1 MGAGCI
7 FLTTEPVRLARM
19 TFFLFVLLIID
30 NGMKAENPSSSAH
43 QFVRVRRSDAVRRL
57 IQRDKTP
64 LAVLLMAAVV
74 GTLAGLIGVAFEKSV
89 NWVQN
94 LRIGALV
101 EVADHWF
108 LVWPLAFILSAL
120 LAMVGYFLV
129 RRFAPEAGGSGIPEI
144 EGALEELRPVRW
156 WRVLPVKFIGGM
168 GTLGAGMVL
177 GREGPM
183 VQLGGNLGR
192 MVVDVFRMRSPEAR
206 HTLLATGA
214 AAGLSAAFNAPL
226 AGILFIIEEMRPQ
239 FRYNLISIKAVFT
252 GVIMATIVFR
262 IFNGDKAVIEVGKLS
277 NAPVNTLWLYLILGM
292 IFGCI
297 GPLFNTLVLRTQD
310 MFQRIHGGNIKKW
323 VLIGG
328 LIGGSCGVLGLIQP
342 AASGGGFNLIPIA
355 AAGNFSVGL
364 LLFIFIA
371 RVITTLLCFSSG
383 APGGIFAPMLA
394 LGTLLGTAFGMA
406 ATPLF
411 PAYHLDAGTFAIAGM
426 GALLAAS
433 VRAPLTGIVL
443 VLEMTDNYQLI
454 LPMIITCL
462 GATLLAQFLGGKP
475 LYSTIL
481 QRTLAK
487 QKAEQEAKA
496 QPVGGENT

>member
-108 LVWPLAFILSAL
+108 LVWPLAFFLSAL

>member
-1 MGAGCI
+1 MGAQRI

-19 TFFLFVLLIID
+19 PFFLFVLLIID

-43 QFVRVRRSDAVRRL
+43 QFVRVRRSDAARRL

-74 GTLAGLIGVAFEKSV
+74 GTLAGLVGVAFEKSV

-94 LRIGALV
+94 VRIGALV

-292 IFGCI
+292 IFGCV

-487 QKAEQEAKA
+487 QKAEQEARA

>member
-1 MGAGCI
+1 MGSRRI

-89 NWVQN
+89 NWVLN

-292 IFGCI
+292 IFGCV

-310 MFQRIHGGNIKKW
+310 MFQRLHGGNIKKW

>member
-1 MGAGCI
+1 M
-7 FLTTEPVRLARM
+7 ARM

-462 GATLLAQFLGGKP
+462 GATLLAQFMGGKP

-481 QRTLAK
+481 ARTLAK
-487 QKAEQEAKA
+487 QEAEQAAKSQGTA
-496 QPVGGENT
+496 AGENT

>member
-1 MGAGCI
+1 MKTDTST
-7 FLTTEPVRLARM
+7 FLAQQIVRL
-19 TFFLFVLLIID
+19 
-30 NGMKAENPSSSAH
+30 
-43 QFVRVRRSDAVRRL
+43 RRRDQIRRL
-57 IQRDKTP
+57 MQRDKTP
-64 LAVLLMAAVV
+64 LAILFMAAVV
-74 GTLAGLIGVAFEKSV
+74 GTLTGLVGVAFEKAVS
-89 NWVQN
+89 WVQN
-94 LRIGALV
+94 MRIGALV
-101 EVADHWF
+101 QVADHAF
-108 LVWPLAFILSAL
+108 LLWPLAFILSAL

-129 RRFAPEAGGSGIPEI
+129 RKFAPEAGGSGIPEI

-177 GREGPM
+177 GREGPT
-183 VQLGGNLGR
+183 VQIGGNLGR
-192 MVVDVFRMRSPEAR
+192 MVLDVFRMRSAEAR

-252 GVIMATIVFR
+252 GVIMSSIVFR
-262 IFNGDKAVIEVGKLS
+262 IFNGEAPIIEVGKLS
-277 NAPVNTLWLYLILGM
+277 DAPVNTLWLYLILGI
-292 IFGCI
+292 IFGCV
-297 GPLFNTLVLRTQD
+297 GPVFNSLVLRTQD
-310 MFQRIHGGNIKKW
+310 MFQRFHGGEIKKW
-323 VLIGG
+323 VLMGGAIGG
-328 LIGGSCGVLGLIQP
+328 LCGILGLIEP
-342 AASGGGFNLIPIA
+342 EAGFNLIPIA

-371 RVITTLLCFSSG
+371 RVVTTLLCFSSG

-406 ATPLF
+406 AAVLF
-411 PAYHLDAGTFAIAGM
+411 PQYHLEAGTFAIAGM
-426 GALLAAS
+426 GALMAAS

-481 QRTLAK
+481 ARTLAK
-487 QKAEQEAKA
+487 QDAEQAAKNQNA
-496 QPVGGENT
+496 PAGENT

>member
-1 MGAGCI
+1 MRAQRI

-19 TFFLFVLLIID
+19 PFFLFVLLIID

-74 GTLAGLIGVAFEKSV
+74 GTLAGLVGVAFEKSV

-94 LRIGALV
+94 VRIGALV

-292 IFGCI
+292 IFGCV

-487 QKAEQEAKA
+487 QKAEQEART